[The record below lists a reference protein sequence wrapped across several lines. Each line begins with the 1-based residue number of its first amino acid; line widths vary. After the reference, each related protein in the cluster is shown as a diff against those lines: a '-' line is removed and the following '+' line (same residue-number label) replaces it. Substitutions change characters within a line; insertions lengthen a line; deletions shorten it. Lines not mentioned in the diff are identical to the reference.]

1 MDGQS
6 RQKLVNAGYLIFRMR
21 DIYRVTSNEYA
32 SKAGLP
38 PDAAAKPI
46 LQIREMSRKKGEWGL
61 YGTYPT
67 KAARERAWKEL
78 AKGAFNIMEPGGE

>member
-6 RQKLVNAGYLIFRMR
+6 RQKLVNAGYRIFRMR
-21 DIYRVTSNEYA
+21 DIYSVKS
-32 SKAGLP
+32 AGLP
-38 PDAAAKPI
+38 PDVAAKPI
-46 LQIREMSRKKGEWGL
+46 LQIREMSREKGEWGL

-78 AKGAFNIMEPGGE
+78 AKGAFNIMEPGGEL